1 MDNYL
6 SHRWPKGAGV
16 QPPPVPAPGQYRPPA
31 PRGKHHWRKTLVVVV
46 CVVLS
51 LGLLCGVS
59 FWSVNSLSAYLDSVD
74 PPNRFDDFHDFPA
87 FPSFSISHSSDW
99 TPDDLPWDEPA
110 PSVQLSLADREEE
123 ALSAPDIYERILP
136 SIVYIN
142 VKTAEGGASGA
153 GVIVTQSG
161 YVLTNYHV
169 IEESTRIEITLL
181 ADQSRTYNAK
191 VVGFDEE
198 FDIAVLKFTAL
209 GLTPAP
215 LGDSDA
221 LRVGETVYAVGNPMG
236 FYGTM
241 TDGIVSALNRD
252 SEVDDSGMGYIQISV
267 PINPGNSGGAL
278 INDRGQVVGITAA
291 KITGLVMGEDSY
303 SVEDAAVI
311 EAIGLALPTSD
322 LLPFINHILATGESF
337 RPSIGIKCV
346 ATRQYG
352 QTGVLVRE
360 VTDGVPA
367 QKAGLVEG
375 DFIIQANGQ
384 PVSDLIDLRRV
395 LYRTGV
401 DGEVTCTVLRN
412 GEELELSFTLIDS
425 PPEE

>member
-16 QPPPVPAPGQYRPPA
+16 QPPPVPAPGRYRPPA
-31 PRGKHHWRKTLVVVV
+31 PREKHPWRKNLVVVV

-74 PPNRFDDFHDFPA
+74 PPSRFDGFHDFPSL
-87 FPSFSISHSSDW
+87 PSFSISHSSDW
-99 TPDDLPWDEPA
+99 TPDDLPWGDPA
-110 PSVQLSLADREEE
+110 PSVQLSLADGGEET
-123 ALSAPDIYERILP
+123 LSAPDIYERILP
-136 SIVYIN
+136 SIVYIE
-142 VKTAEGGASGA
+142 VKTADGEASGT
-153 GVIVTQSG
+153 GVIVTRSG

-169 IEESTRIEITLL
+169 IEESTRIEIIPL
-181 ADQSRTYNAK
+181 ADRSRTYNAK

-198 FDIAVLKFTAL
+198 FDIAVLKFTAS
-209 GLTPAP
+209 GLTPAA

-236 FYGTM
+236 FHGTM
-241 TDGIVSALNRD
+241 TDGIVSALDRD
-252 SEVDDSGMGYIQISV
+252 SEVDDSGMNYIQISV

-278 INDRGQVVGITAA
+278 VNDRGQVVGITFA
-291 KITGLVMGEDSY
+291 KITGLVMDENSY
-303 SVEDAAVI
+303 SAEDAAVI

-322 LLPFINHILATGESF
+322 LLPFINHILATGESC

-346 ATRQYG
+346 ATRQHG
-352 QTGVLVRE
+352 RNGVLVRE
-360 VTDGVPA
+360 ITDGVPA
-367 QKAGLVEG
+367 QKAGLAVD
-375 DFIIQANGQ
+375 DFIIEANGQ
-384 PVSDLIDLRRV
+384 PVTSLIDLRRV

-401 DGEVTCTVLRN
+401 DGEVSCTVLRD
-412 GEELELSFTLIDS
+412 GEEVELSFTLIDS
-425 PPEE
+425 SPER